1 MNSQRYLKLLNDKLE
16 LFMGLHKTTH
26 FLQDRA
32 PCHNAKIVMKWF
44 FEERPNITLIKWSG
58 NSPDMNPIEIV

>member
-1 MNSQRYLKLLNDKLE
+1 MMNSQCYLKLLNDKLE

-32 PCHNAKIVMKWF
+32 PCHKAKIVMKWF
-44 FEERPNITLIKWSG
+44 FEERPNITVIK
-58 NSPDMNPIEIV
+58 